1 MYICQNRFQ
10 FNFNR
15 LSEKYSDIS
24 KKVLES
30 IQMEQ
35 LVKANTLQTLQIYR
49 KAEKIPA
56 NMRVKKLEAEL
67 EQIRRNHPMPITYRH
82 PERAKENEN
91 KLDEEIMNPPRV
103 KGIELQN
110 ALIKIENQ
118 LDFWVNDYRNL
129 IDNLRE
135 LDRML
140 PKSHHDLGE
149 SEDQARENV
158 EKIKKVEAIKDK
170 LMSDFKVICI
180 RLEEGEEK
188 SKQKIRKLEME
199 AVANE
204 AKIESL
210 EFEVKRLKR
219 HAATGN

>member
-1 MYICQNRFQ
+1 
-10 FNFNR
+10 
-15 LSEKYSDIS
+15 
-24 KKVLES
+24 
-30 IQMEQ
+30 MEQ

-49 KAEKIPA
+49 KVEKTPSDL
-56 NMRVKKLEAEL
+56 RLKRLEAEL

-82 PERAKENEN
+82 PERAKESEN
-91 KLDEEIMNPPRV
+91 KLDEEIINPPRV

-129 IDNLRE
+129 IDDLRE

-140 PKSHHDLGE
+140 PKSHHDVNE
-149 SEDQARENV
+149 SEEQARENV
-158 EKIKKVEAIKDK
+158 EKIKKIEAIKDK
-170 LMSDFKVICI
+170 LMGDFKAICI

-188 SKQKIRKLEME
+188 SKQKIRKLEIE
-199 AVANE
+199 AAGNE

-219 HAATGN
+219 HAANGN